1 MNGPTQSV
9 GIRDLKSRLTH
20 YLRLV
25 KEGEKFVVTDR
36 GKPIASIRP
45 LDGTETQAAI
55 EERLADLAKQG
66 RIRLPLKKGRFNLKT
81 PPIKVKGKPLSQIII
96 EDRR

>member
-1 MNGPTQSV
+1 MQSV

-25 KEGEKFVVTDR
+25 KEGEKVIVTDR
-36 GKPIASIRP
+36 GKPIALIRP
-45 LDGTETQAAI
+45 LNGAEAQASI
-55 EERLADLAKQG
+55 EERLAALAKQG
-66 RIRLPLKKGRFNLKT
+66 LIRLPLKKGRFDLRT

>member
-1 MNGPTQSV
+1 MQNV

-25 KEGEKFVVTDR
+25 KEGGRLVVTDR
-36 GKPIASIRP
+36 RKPIALIRP
-45 LDGTETQAAI
+45 LDGTEAEATV
-55 EERLADLAKQG
+55 EERLAILAKQG
-66 RIRLPLKKGRFNLKT
+66 KIRLPLKKGRFDLKT
-81 PPIKVKGKPLSQIII
+81 PPIKVKGKPLSRIII

>member
-1 MNGPTQSV
+1 MQSV

-25 KEGEKFVVTDR
+25 KEGEKLVVTDR
-36 GKPIASIRP
+36 GKPVALIRP
-45 LDGTETQAAI
+45 LDGTEPKASL
-55 EERLADLAKQG
+55 EERLAALAKQG
-66 RIRLPLKKGRFNLKT
+66 LIRLPLKKGRFDLKT
-81 PPIKVKGKPLSQIII
+81 PPIKTKGKPASRIII